1 MVNLVVGPHSIEE
14 HLDIKNPG
22 DSDFQKYACVM
33 SAPLMDLECWATGL
47 LETSEVLF

>member
-1 MVNLVVGPHSIEE
+1 MINLVVGPHSIEE
-14 HLDIKNPG
+14 HLGIKKRA

-47 LETSEVLF
+47 LETSEVSF